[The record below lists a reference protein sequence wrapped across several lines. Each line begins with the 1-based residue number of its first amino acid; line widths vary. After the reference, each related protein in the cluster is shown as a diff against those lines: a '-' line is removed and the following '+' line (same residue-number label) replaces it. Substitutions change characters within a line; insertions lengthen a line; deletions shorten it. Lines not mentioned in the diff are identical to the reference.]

1 MNFPLIA
8 NNSTR
13 DSFLNSYKSGRLP
26 HAIIIEGE
34 SGSGKTEFAKYIAK
48 TVLCESE
55 EKPCGVC
62 KSCNLAEVGTHLDLY
77 TVSPEDSKKNI
88 KVDQIRDLILRA
100 YQKPGISN
108 TNVFIIDRAET
119 LNASAQ
125 NAILKV
131 LEEPPTNSI
140 FIFLSNSI
148 TNLLPTVISRCI
160 VYSLVVP
167 EISETAEYLQNK
179 NLCDKE
185 TAERVAKEAAG
196 NIKVALS
203 LLNNG
208 KSSDIT
214 AIAEKYLKAI
224 FKSDLYSLLTIPNDL
239 GANRALT
246 EEFITE
252 LKNVMLSQLKANLGD
267 SSKTKTLLKLIDI
280 TDSLFDPLKTNIQ
293 LSLLFSHMAYSFY
306 ELINS

>member
-8 NNSTR
+8 NQSVK
-13 DSFLNSYKSGRLP
+13 DSFINSFKSGRIP
-26 HAIIIEGE
+26 HAVIIEGE

-48 TVLCESE
+48 TVFCESE
-55 EKPCGVC
+55 EKPCCVC

-77 TVSPEDSKKNI
+77 TVAPEESKKNI
-88 KVDQIRDLILRA
+88 RVDQIRDLILRA
-100 YQKPGISN
+100 YKMPGMAD

-119 LNASAQ
+119 LNAAAQ

-140 FIFLSNSI
+140 FIFLTTSI
-148 TNLLPTVISRCI
+148 VALLPTVISRCI
-160 VYSLVVP
+160 VYSLMVP
-167 EISETAEYLQNK
+167 SVTETAEYLQSK

-203 LLNNG
+203 LLEKG
-208 KSSDIT
+208 KSDGVT
-214 AIAEKYLKAI
+214 AIAEKYLNAI
-224 FKSDLYSLLTIPNDL
+224 FAGDLYSLLLIPNDL
-239 GANRALT
+239 CANRALT

-252 LKNVMLSQLKANLGD
+252 LKNIMLGRLKANIQDKGQ
-267 SSKTKTLLKLIDI
+267 TKNLLKLIDI
-280 TDSLFDPLKTNIQ
+280 TDSFFVPLKTNIQ

-306 ELINS
+306 HLINS